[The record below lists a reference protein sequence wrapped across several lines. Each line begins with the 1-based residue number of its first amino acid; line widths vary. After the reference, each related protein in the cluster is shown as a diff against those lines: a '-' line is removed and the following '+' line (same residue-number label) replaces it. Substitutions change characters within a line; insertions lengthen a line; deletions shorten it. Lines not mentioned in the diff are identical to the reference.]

1 MERNEAVVHPEY
13 WGRSG
18 QTVLGVR
25 RFRTGACNRGGSMGL
40 IRMTKWRTLVLATVG
55 FNFSFLIWFSFAP
68 FTGPMAEEFGL
79 SRAEIGILASAAI
92 WLAPFGRILTGWLSD
107 KFGAPAVFAIVLTY
121 VGVFS
126 MASAFAQS
134 YTVFFI
140 ERLIVATAGITF
152 VIGIQHVSEWF
163 EEENL
168 GLAEG
173 IYAGIGN
180 AGAAGGALIL
190 PRVFGT
196 NWSGPLF
203 STNWRAAFF
212 YTGVISIFLAIA
224 YYTLGEAAKSDEKR
238 QATKD
243 SASFKGWFYTA
254 TRYGT
259 VVLALAY
266 VMTFGLELSM
276 NGWLA
281 TYYREGFN
289 TQNLV
294 LASTFAATFS
304 VAAGLLRPIGGY
316 VSDLVARKEKNI
328 LPFFTGRYREQWTF
342 VSLCFVVLTMFGM
355 TLAGLSGQVMIAV
368 GAGFLVGMGCAF
380 SEGAIF
386 AQVPSM
392 FPDSSGAV
400 AGVVGGIGTVGGI
413 AYPLIYSAPFLP
425 NLHTGYSVV
434 AVTMIPIVLL
444 AAWVFQPARA
454 AVASEAGF
462 TEGGTDPAAP
472 TADDD

>member
-1 MERNEAVVHPEY
+1 M
-13 WGRSG
+13 
-18 QTVLGVR
+18 
-25 RFRTGACNRGGSMGL
+25 
-40 IRMTKWRTLVLATVG
+40 IKMTKYRTLVLATIG

-68 FTGPMAEEFGL
+68 FTGPMADEFGL
-79 SRAEIGILASAAI
+79 SLAEIGILASAAI

-107 KFGAPAVFAIVLTY
+107 RWGAPTVFAIVLAY

-163 EEENL
+163 DEEEL
-168 GLAEG
+168 GTAEG
-173 IYAGIGN
+173 IYAGVGN

-190 PRVFGT
+190 PRVFGE

-203 STNWRAAFF
+203 ETNWRAAFF
-212 YTGVISIFLAIA
+212 YTGVVSILLAIV
-224 YYTLGEAAKSDEKR
+224 YYSIGEAAKSDERR
-238 QATKD
+238 QATAE
-243 SASFKGWFYTA
+243 SATFKQWIHTA

-266 VMTFGLELSM
+266 VMSFGLELSM

-289 TQNLV
+289 TDNLV

-316 VSDLVARKEKNI
+316 MSDRLARNETDI

-342 VSLCFVVLTMFGM
+342 VTLCLIVLAMIGM
-355 TLAGLSGQVMIAV
+355 SLAGLTGEVLLAV
-368 GAGFLVGMGCAF
+368 GAGFIVGMSCAF
-380 SEGAIF
+380 AEGAIF
-386 AQVPSM
+386 AQVPAM
-392 FPDSSGAV
+392 FPNSSGSV
-400 AGVVGGIGTVGGI
+400 AGVVGGVGTVGGI
-413 AYPLIYSAPFLP
+413 VYPLVYAAPLMP
-425 NLHTGYSVV
+425 TLHTGYSVV
-434 AVTMIPIVLL
+434 AATMIPILL
-444 AAWVFQPARA
+444 LCAWVFQPH
-454 AVASEAGF
+454 VASRATEDGFLASSESGAGLP
-462 TEGGTDPAAP
+462 TD
-472 TADDD
+472 D

>member
-1 MERNEAVVHPEY
+1 
-13 WGRSG
+13 
-18 QTVLGVR
+18 
-25 RFRTGACNRGGSMGL
+25 MGL
-40 IRMTKWRTLVLATVG
+40 IRMTKYRTLLLATIG

-79 SRAEIGILASAAI
+79 SLAEIGILASAAI

-107 KFGAPAVFAIVLTY
+107 KFGAPTVFAIVLGY

-163 EEENL
+163 EEDEL
-168 GLAEG
+168 GTAEG
-173 IYAGIGN
+173 VYAGIGN

-190 PRVFGT
+190 PRVFPTGW
-196 NWSGPLF
+196 NGPLF

-212 YTGVISIFLAIA
+212 YTGVVSIGLAVV
-224 YYTLGEAAKSDEKR
+224 YYTFGEAAKSEAKR
-238 QATKD
+238 EATKQNAGFTD
-243 SASFKGWFYTA
+243 WLHTA

-289 TQNLV
+289 TQNLT
-294 LASTFAATFS
+294 LAATFAATFS

-316 VSDLVARKEKNI
+316 VSDRVARNETNI
-328 LPFFTGRYREQWTF
+328 LPVFQGHYREQWTF
-342 VSLCFVVLTMFGM
+342 VALCFVVLTMFGM
-355 TLAGLSGQVMIAV
+355 TLAGLTGQVLLAV

-380 SEGAIF
+380 AEGAIF
-386 AQVPSM
+386 AQVPAM

-400 AGVVGGIGTVGGI
+400 AGVVGGVGTVGGI
-413 AYPLIYSAPFLP
+413 VYPLVYAAPFLA
-425 NLHTGYSVV
+425 NLHIGYAIVGVS
-434 AVTMIPIVLL
+434 MIPIVLL
-444 AAWVFQPARA
+444 TAWVFQPRIAS
-454 AVASEAGF
+454 VADEAGF
-462 TEGGTDPAAP
+462 VGSDPSSPPASS
-472 TADDD
+472 DD

>member
-1 MERNEAVVHPEY
+1 
-13 WGRSG
+13 
-18 QTVLGVR
+18 
-25 RFRTGACNRGGSMGL
+25 
-40 IRMTKWRTLVLATVG
+40 MTKWRTLILATIG

-79 SRAEIGILASAAI
+79 SLAEIGILASAAI

-107 KFGAPAVFAIVLTY
+107 KFGAPTVFAIVLGY

-126 MASAFAQS
+126 MWSAVAES
-134 YTVFFI
+134 YAVFFGT
-140 ERLIVATAGITF
+140 RLIVATAGITF

-168 GLAEG
+168 GMAEG

-180 AGAAGGALIL
+180 AGAAAGALIL
-190 PRVFGT
+190 PTVFTSGW
-196 NWSGPLF
+196 NGPLF

-212 YTGVISIFLAIA
+212 YTGVVAIFLAIA
-224 YYTLGEAAKSDEKR
+224 YYLLGEAAKSEEKR
-238 QATKD
+238 QATKEK
-243 SASFKGWFYTA
+243 AGFKDWFYTA

-289 TQNLV
+289 TQNLQ
-294 LASTFAATFS
+294 LASYFAATFS

-316 VSDLVARKEKNI
+316 VSDVLARKEKNI
-328 LPFFTGRYREQWTF
+328 LPVFTGRYREQWTF
-342 VSLCFVVLTMFGM
+342 VSLCFVVITMFGM
-355 TLAGLSGQVMIAV
+355 TLAGLSGQVLVAV

-386 AQVPSM
+386 AQVPAM
-392 FPDSSGAV
+392 FPNSSGAV
-400 AGVVGGIGTVGGI
+400 AGVVGGVGTVGGI
-413 AYPLIYSAPFLP
+413 VYPLVYSAQFMP

-444 AAWVFQPARA
+444 AAWVFQPRIAKRART
-454 AVASEAGF
+454 AGF
-462 TEGGTDPAAP
+462 FDESQSGGAVPG
-472 TADDD
+472 DD

>member
-1 MERNEAVVHPEY
+1 
-13 WGRSG
+13 
-18 QTVLGVR
+18 
-25 RFRTGACNRGGSMGL
+25 MGL
-40 IRMTKWRTLVLATVG
+40 IRMTKYRTLLLATIG

-79 SRAEIGILASAAI
+79 SLAEIGILASAAI

-107 KFGAPAVFAIVLTY
+107 KFGAPTVFAIVLGY

-163 EEENL
+163 EEGEL
-168 GLAEG
+168 GTAEG
-173 IYAGIGN
+173 VYAGIGN

-190 PRVFGT
+190 PRVFPTG
-196 NWSGPLF
+196 WSGPLF

-212 YTGVISIFLAIA
+212 YTGVVSIGLAVV
-224 YYTLGEAAKSDEKR
+224 YYTFGEAAKSEAKR
-238 QATKD
+238 EATKQN
-243 SASFKGWFYTA
+243 AGFKDWLYTA

-289 TQNLV
+289 TQNLT
-294 LASTFAATFS
+294 LAATFAATFS

-316 VSDLVARKEKNI
+316 VSDRVARNETNI
-328 LPFFTGRYREQWTF
+328 LPVFQGHYREQWTF
-342 VSLCFVVLTMFGM
+342 VALCIVVLTMFGM
-355 TLAGLSGQVMIAV
+355 TLAGLTGQVLLAV

-380 SEGAIF
+380 AEGAIF
-386 AQVPSM
+386 AQVPAM

-400 AGVVGGIGTVGGI
+400 AGVVGGVGTVGGI
-413 AYPLIYSAPFLP
+413 VYPLVYAAPFLA
-425 NLHTGYSVV
+425 NLHIGYAIVGAS
-434 AVTMIPIVLL
+434 MIPIVLL
-444 AAWVFQPARA
+444 TAWVFQPRIAS
-454 AVASEAGF
+454 VADEAGF
-462 TEGGTDPAAP
+462 VGSDPSSPPASS
-472 TADDD
+472 DD

>member
-1 MERNEAVVHPEY
+1 MFETEPLGDRDRATVGSGPCAAHGQSP
-13 WGRSG
+13 GRCPGMKSP
-18 QTVLGVR
+18 
-25 RFRTGACNRGGSMGL
+25 
-40 IRMTKWRTLVLATVG
+40 IEMTKYRTLLLATVG

-79 SRAEIGILASAAI
+79 SVAEIGILASAAI

-107 KFGAPAVFAIVLTY
+107 KFGAPAVFAIVLAY

-126 MASAFAQS
+126 IWSAFAES
-134 YTVFFI
+134 YAVFFGT
-140 ERLIVATAGITF
+140 RLIVATAGITF

-163 EEENL
+163 EEEEL
-168 GLAEG
+168 GTAEG

-190 PRVFGT
+190 PRVFTGG
-196 NWSGPLF
+196 WSGPLF
-203 STNWRAAFF
+203 ETNWRAAFF
-212 YTGVISIFLAIA
+212 YTGVVSILLAVV
-224 YYTLGEAAKSDEKR
+224 YYVFGEAARTTEKR

-243 SASFKGWFYTA
+243 SATAKEWFFTA

-259 VVLALAY
+259 ILLAFAY

-281 TYYREGFN
+281 TYYREGFD

-304 VAAGLLRPIGGY
+304 IAAGLLRPIGGY
-316 VSDLVARKEKNI
+316 VSDLLARKEKNI
-328 LPFFTGRYREQWTF
+328 IPFFTGRYREQWTF

-355 TLAGLSGQVMIAV
+355 TLAGLSGQVLLAV
-368 GAGFLVGMGCAF
+368 GVGFLVGMGCAF
-380 SEGAIF
+380 AEGAIF
-386 AQVPSM
+386 AQVPAM
-392 FPDSSGAV
+392 FPNSSGAV

-413 AYPLIYSAPFLP
+413 VYPLVYSAPFLA
-425 NLHTGYSVV
+425 NLHLGYSIV
-434 AVTMIPIVLL
+434 AGSMIPIVLL
-444 AAWVFQPARA
+444 AAWVFQPHIAERA
-454 AVASEAGF
+454 TEDGFISHEESAV
-462 TEGGTDPAAP
+462 
-472 TADDD
+472 TADD

>member
-1 MERNEAVVHPEY
+1 
-13 WGRSG
+13 
-18 QTVLGVR
+18 
-25 RFRTGACNRGGSMGL
+25 MGL
-40 IRMTKWRTLVLATVG
+40 IEMTKYRTLVLATIG

-79 SRAEIGILASAAI
+79 SLAEIGILASAAI

-107 KFGAPAVFAIVLTY
+107 KFGAPTVFAIVLAY

-134 YTVFFI
+134 YTVFFV

-152 VIGIQHVSEWF
+152 VIGIQHVDEWF

-173 IYAGIGN
+173 IYAGVGN
-180 AGAAGGALIL
+180 AGAAGGALVL

-196 NWSGPLF
+196 GWNGPLF

-212 YTGVISIFLAIA
+212 YTGIVSILLAVVYI
-224 YYTLGEAAKSDEKR
+224 TLGEAAKSEEKR
-238 QATKD
+238 QATA
-243 SASFKGWFYTA
+243 SNASFKDWVHTA

-266 VMTFGLELSM
+266 VMSFGLELSM

-316 VSDLVARKEKNI
+316 TSDLLARKEKDI
-328 LPFFTGRYREQWTF
+328 LPFFHGRYREQWTF
-342 VSLCFVVLTMFGM
+342 VSLCFIVLTMFAM
-355 TLAGLSGQVMIAV
+355 TLAGLSGVVMNAV
-368 GAGFLVGMGCAF
+368 VVGFLVGTACAF
-380 SEGAIF
+380 AEGAIF
-386 AQVPSM
+386 AQVPAM
-392 FPDSSGAV
+392 FPNSSGAV

-413 AYPLIYSAPFLP
+413 VYPLVYSAPWLSS
-425 NLHTGYSVV
+425 LHIGYSVV
-434 AVTMIPIVLL
+434 AASMLPIVAI
-444 AAWVFQPARA
+444 AAWVFRPEIATVANTAGFVGDSGTRT
-454 AVASEAGF
+454 VASS
-462 TEGGTDPAAP
+462 
-472 TADDD
+472 DD

>member
-1 MERNEAVVHPEY
+1 
-13 WGRSG
+13 
-18 QTVLGVR
+18 
-25 RFRTGACNRGGSMGL
+25 MGL

-68 FTGPMAEEFGL
+68 FTGPMADEFGL
-79 SRAEIGILASAAI
+79 SLAEIGILASAAI

-107 KFGAPAVFAIVLTY
+107 KYGAPTVFAIVLAY

-126 MASAFAQS
+126 MASAFAQN
-134 YTVFFI
+134 YTVFFV

-163 EEENL
+163 EADQL
-168 GLAEG
+168 GTAEG

-190 PRVFGT
+190 PRVFPT
-196 NWSGPLF
+196 TWSGPLF
-203 STNWRAAFF
+203 ETNWRAAFF
-212 YTGVISIFLAIA
+212 YTGIVSIGLAIA
-224 YYTLGEAAKSDEKR
+224 YYLLGEAARSDEKR
-238 QATKD
+238 RATEE
-243 SASFKGWFYTA
+243 SASFTDWVHTA

-266 VMTFGLELSM
+266 IMSFGLELSM

-281 TYYREGFN
+281 TYYREGFD
-289 TQNLV
+289 TSNLV

-316 VSDLVARKEKNI
+316 VSDRLAREERNI
-328 LPFFTGRYREQWTF
+328 LPIFEGRYREQWTF
-342 VSLCFVVLTMFGM
+342 VALSFIVCSMVLM
-355 TLAGLSGQVMIAV
+355 TVAGLSGIVLAAV
-368 GAGFLVGMGCAF
+368 GAGFVVGMACAF
-380 SEGAIF
+380 AEGAIF
-386 AQVPSM
+386 AQVPAM

-413 AYPLIYSAPFLP
+413 VYPLVYSATMFP
-425 NLHTGYSVV
+425 NLHVGYAVV
-434 AVTMIPIVLL
+434 AVSMLPIVLL
-444 AAWVFQPARA
+444 NAWVYRPEIARRA
-454 AVASEAGF
+454 HLDGLLDRS
-462 TEGGTDPAAP
+462 TDSSTPSG
-472 TADDD
+472 DD

>member
-1 MERNEAVVHPEY
+1 
-13 WGRSG
+13 
-18 QTVLGVR
+18 
-25 RFRTGACNRGGSMGL
+25 
-40 IRMTKWRTLVLATVG
+40 MTKYRTLLLATVG

-79 SRAEIGILASAAI
+79 SIAEIGILASAAI

-107 KFGAPAVFAIVLTY
+107 KFGAPAVFAIVLGY

-134 YTVFFI
+134 YTVFFV

-163 EEENL
+163 EEGEL
-168 GLAEG
+168 GTAEG

-180 AGAAGGALIL
+180 AGAAGGALVL
-190 PRVFGT
+190 PRVFPT
-196 NWSGPLF
+196 DWSGPLF

-212 YTGVISIFLAIA
+212 YTGVVSIALGIT
-224 YYTLGEAAKSDEKR
+224 YYVLGEAAKSEEKR
-238 QATKD
+238 KATKE
-243 SASFKGWFYTA
+243 STSFKGWFYTA

-281 TYYREGFN
+281 TYYREGFD

-328 LPFFTGRYREQWTF
+328 LPVFTGHYRKQWTF
-342 VSLCFVVLTMFGM
+342 VTLCFVVLTMFGM
-355 TLAGLSGQVMIAV
+355 TLAGMTGQVLLAV
-368 GAGFLVGMGCAF
+368 GAGFLVGTGCAF

-386 AQVPSM
+386 AQVPAM

-400 AGVVGGIGTVGGI
+400 AGVVGGVGTIGGI
-413 AYPLIYSAPFLP
+413 VYPLIYVAPFLP

-434 AVTMIPIVLL
+434 AVTMVPIVLL
-444 AAWVFQPARA
+444 AAWVFQPRIAT
-454 AVASEAGF
+454 VADEDGLV
-462 TEGGTDPAAP
+462 GGTQQTEPVSP
-472 TADDD
+472 GDD

>member
-1 MERNEAVVHPEY
+1 
-13 WGRSG
+13 
-18 QTVLGVR
+18 
-25 RFRTGACNRGGSMGL
+25 MGL

-68 FTGPMAEEFGL
+68 FTGPMADEFGL
-79 SRAEIGILASAAI
+79 SLAEIGILASAAI

-107 KFGAPAVFAIVLTY
+107 KYGAPTVFAIVLAY

-126 MASAFAQS
+126 MASAFAQN
-134 YTVFFI
+134 YTVFFV

-163 EEENL
+163 EADQL
-168 GLAEG
+168 GTAEG

-190 PRVFGT
+190 PRVFPT
-196 NWSGPLF
+196 TWSGPLF
-203 STNWRAAFF
+203 ETNWRAAFF
-212 YTGVISIFLAIA
+212 YTGIVSIGLAIA
-224 YYTLGEAAKSDEKR
+224 YHLLGEAARSDEKR
-238 QATKD
+238 RATEE
-243 SASFKGWFYTA
+243 SASFTDWVHTA

-266 VMTFGLELSM
+266 IMSFGLELSM

-281 TYYREGFN
+281 TYYREGFD
-289 TQNLV
+289 TSTLV

-316 VSDLVARKEKNI
+316 VSDRLAREERNI
-328 LPFFTGRYREQWTF
+328 LPIFEGRYREQWTF
-342 VSLCFVVLTMFGM
+342 VALSFIVCSMVLM
-355 TLAGLSGQVMIAV
+355 TVAGLSGIVLAAV
-368 GAGFLVGMGCAF
+368 GAGFVVGMACAF
-380 SEGAIF
+380 AEGAIF
-386 AQVPSM
+386 AQVPAM

-413 AYPLIYSAPFLP
+413 VYPLVYSATMFP
-425 NLHTGYSVV
+425 NLHVGYAVV
-434 AVTMIPIVLL
+434 AVSMLPIVLL
-444 AAWVFQPARA
+444 NAWVYRPEIARRA
-454 AVASEAGF
+454 HLDGLLDRS
-462 TEGGTDPAAP
+462 TDSSTPSG
-472 TADDD
+472 DD

>member
-1 MERNEAVVHPEY
+1 
-13 WGRSG
+13 
-18 QTVLGVR
+18 
-25 RFRTGACNRGGSMGL
+25 MGL

-79 SRAEIGILASAAI
+79 SVAEIGILASAAI

-107 KFGAPAVFAIVLTY
+107 KFGAPAVFAIVLGY

-126 MASAFAQS
+126 MWSAFAQD
-134 YTVFFI
+134 YAVFFVT
-140 ERLIVATAGITF
+140 RLIVATAGITF

-163 EEENL
+163 EEGNL

-190 PRVFGT
+190 PRVFGSG
-196 NWSGPLF
+196 WSGPLF
-203 STNWRAAFF
+203 ESNWRAAFF
-212 YTGVISIFLAIA
+212 YTGIVSIVLAVV
-224 YYTLGEAAKSDEKR
+224 YYSLGEAAKSDEKR
-238 QATKD
+238 QATAEG
-243 SASFKGWFYTA
+243 ASFKGWFYTA

-259 VVLALAY
+259 IVLALAY

-281 TYYREGFN
+281 TYYREGFATN
-289 TQNLV
+289 DLV

-316 VSDLVARKEKNI
+316 VSDRLARTERNI
-328 LPFFTGRYREQWTF
+328 LPIFEGRYREQWTF

-355 TLAGLSGQVMIAV
+355 TLAGLSGRVLIAV

-386 AQVPSM
+386 AQVPAM
-392 FPDSSGAV
+392 FPDSSGSV
-400 AGVVGGIGTVGGI
+400 AGVVGGVGTVGGI
-413 AYPLIYSAPFLP
+413 AYPLVYSAPFLP
-425 NLHTGYSVV
+425 NLHTGYSIV
-434 AVTMIPIVLL
+434 AVSMIPIVLL
-444 AAWVFQPARA
+444 AAWVFQPRI
-454 AVASEAGF
+454 ASQATSAGVMDSR
-462 TEGGTDPAAP
+462 TDSGSVVSG
-472 TADDD
+472 DD

>member
-1 MERNEAVVHPEY
+1 
-13 WGRSG
+13 
-18 QTVLGVR
+18 
-25 RFRTGACNRGGSMGL
+25 MGL
-40 IRMTKWRTLVLATVG
+40 IKMTKWRTLVLATVG

-79 SRAEIGILASAAI
+79 SLAEIGILASAAI

-126 MASAFAQS
+126 IASAFAQS
-134 YTVFFI
+134 YTIFFI

-163 EEENL
+163 DEEQL
-168 GLAEG
+168 GTAEG

-190 PRVFGT
+190 PRVFSSG
-196 NWSGPLF
+196 WSGPLF
-203 STNWRAAFF
+203 DSNWRAAFF
-212 YTGVISIFLAIA
+212 YTGVVSILLAVV
-224 YYTLGEAAKSDEKR
+224 YYALGEAAKSDEKR

-243 SASFKGWFYTA
+243 SATFKGWFYTA

-289 TQNLV
+289 TDNLV

-316 VSDLVARKEKNI
+316 VSDVVARKEMNI
-328 LPFFTGRYREQWTF
+328 IPLFEGRYREQWTF
-342 VSLCFVVLTMFGM
+342 VTLCFVVLSMFGM
-355 TLAGLSGQVMIAV
+355 TLAGLSGRVLIAV
-368 GAGFLVGMGCAF
+368 GAGFVVGMGCAF
-380 SEGAIF
+380 AEGSIF
-386 AQVPSM
+386 AQVPAM
-392 FPDSSGAV
+392 FPNSSGAV
-400 AGVVGGIGTVGGI
+400 AGVVGGVGTVGGI
-413 AYPLIYSAPFLP
+413 VYPLVYSAPFLA
-425 NLHTGYSVV
+425 NLHLGYSIV
-434 AVTMIPIVLL
+434 AVSMIPIVLL
-444 AAWVFQPARA
+444 TAWVFQPKIAERA
-454 AVASEAGF
+454 SSDGWIVSSSDGTPSAG
-462 TEGGTDPAAP
+462 D
-472 TADDD
+472 